1 MVHWTIEHIPCIQL
15 WAFSRKVN
23 CGWWAHLMVDER
35 RRRDEFGRKREGKI
49 NSAGEKEG
57 RESDSLR
64 PSILFVFLA
73 FIESYY
79 CHFSFPPLLSF
90 FCGNCRNGRCGGEK
104 SGRSNRESG
113 RHAKLAWKR
122 IREREPEPEIE
133 RRERVSRRI
142 GKVPRNFALIE
153 TIIWAGGWQLE
164 RK

>member
-1 MVHWTIEHIPCIQL
+1 
-15 WAFSRKVN
+15 
-23 CGWWAHLMVDER
+23 MVDER

-90 FCGNCRNGRCGGEK
+90 FAGIVEMEGAEEKNRGGQIGKVDGTRN
-104 SGRSNRESG
+104 
-113 RHAKLAWKR
+113 W
-122 IREREPEPEIE
+122 RERELENGNRN
-133 RRERVSRRI
+133 RRLNGGNEFRE
-142 GKVPRNFALIE
+142 GLAKFLE
-153 TIIWAGGWQLE
+153 TLL
-164 RK
+164 